1 MSIEKMNFKRWV
13 HKVLPAVYDESLSY
27 YELLCKVVAKLNEV
41 VEQSNGVAEGLEELK
56 NYVDTYFDNLDIQE
70 EVDAKLDEMAESGEL
85 ADIIAQYVQLQGVLG
100 YDNKTAMK
108 TAENLVEGSIC
119 KTLGNTAYGD
129 GQGNFYKVR
138 EVLSTDVIDDNNIVA
153 LHNPELIAE
162 KIPYSSGYDLNNKIE
177 HLEEYIQ
184 NNKYVA
190 PMFLDTTARQE
201 LSYVTEFL
209 TKCKNAGFKEAQMI
223 IHINND
229 GTLDEDSTKFGD
241 YDNIATSLGIPI
253 TSIKFHGSYSST
265 NYLATIISTIGN
277 FANIKTCFIFNEQLS
292 NCLNYGL
299 TYPSTIKATYPNI
312 KVGFTS
318 QYNGLYQ
325 TTFTYANWQSLIN
338 AYDILGLNIYPSCTS
353 FSDSKNCSFDKVLD
367 AFNSLKNMIPWT
379 KELWITE
386 SGVLPYWQFLELPE
400 GYNLSLLTDT
410 TKTTEPQRLFFTALD
425 KCDLSQK
432 ANKIC
437 PWFLESGM
445 SNDTEELF
453 TNILKNII
461 LKR

>member
-100 YDNKTAMK
+100 YNSKTAMK

-138 EVLSTDVIDDNNIVA
+138 EVLSTDIIDDDNIVA
-153 LHNPELIAE
+153 LHNPELVAE
-162 KIPYSSGYDLNNKIE
+162 KIPYSNGYEFNNKIN
-177 HLEEYIQ
+177 HLEEYVQ

-190 PMFLDTTARQE
+190 PLFLDNEYRQS
-201 LSYVTEFL
+201 LTYVREFL
-209 TKCKNAGFKEAQMI
+209 TKCKNAGFKEAQMLVNI
-223 IHINND
+223 QSD
-229 GTLDEDSTKFGD
+229 GTLLQDETKFEQ
-241 YDNIATSLGIPI
+241 YDEIANSLNIPI
-253 TSIKFHGSYSST
+253 TSIKFHGTYSYT
-265 NYLATIISTIGN
+265 NYLANVVRIIGEFT
-277 FANIKTCFIFNEQLS
+277 NINTCFIFNEQLS

-299 TYPSTIKATYPNI
+299 TYPATIKATYPNI
-312 KVGFTS
+312 KVGFTV
-318 QYNGLYQ
+318 QYNLLYSA
-325 TTFTYANWQSLIN
+325 TLTSANWASLLG
-338 AYDILGLNIYPSCTS
+338 AYDIIGLHLYPSCGSYT
-353 FSDSKNCSFDKVLD
+353 DSKNCSYDKVLE
-367 AFNSLKNMIPWT
+367 AFNSPTNMIPWT
-379 KELWITE
+379 KDIWITE

-400 GYNLSLLTDT
+400 GYDLSKLSDT
-410 TKTTEPQRLFFTALD
+410 TRTTEPQALFYKALS
-425 KCDLSQK
+425 KCNLAQK
-432 ANKIC
+432 AKKIC
-437 PWFLESGM
+437 PWYLESGM
-445 SNDTEELF
+445 SGENNNLF
-453 TNILKNII
+453 SEILKNAI
-461 LKR
+461 LGR